1 MFKFLYITASTV
13 FLAGHVYAQAPL
25 TDRLYMS
32 VLWYRTSAE
41 AAALYEQCYDHAII
55 KAEQNLRERKA
66 ERPAAVILD
75 IDETVLDNSQFEV
88 ERITEGKGYSS
99 ANWREWTGR
108 SEAGALPGAL
118 RFTKW
123 ADSLGV
129 SIFYISN
136 RKVEEQDQTLTNLKA
151 HGFPQANEE
160 HLLLKEKSD
169 DKTERRARVTRDH
182 DVILLIGDNLTDYS
196 EAFAKRGAG
205 MGKDSVEKYLPD
217 LRKRFIMLPNPMY
230 GEWEKAVYGNTYAL
244 PDSTKAGLQ
253 SKALGIP
260 VRK

>member
-1 MFKFLYITASTV
+1 MIAVSVAAALTV
-13 FLAGHVYAQAPL
+13 SAQAPL

-41 AAALYEQCYDHAII
+41 ATALYDQCYDHAIL
-55 KAEQNLRERKA
+55 KAEKNLLARKA
-66 ERPAAVILD
+66 ARPAAVILD

-88 ERITEGKGYSS
+88 ERIAEGKGYSS
-99 ANWREWTGR
+99 AKWQAWTSR

-118 RFTKW
+118 RFTRW

-136 RKVEEQDQTLTNLKA
+136 RKVEEQDQTISNLKA

-169 DKTERRARVTRDH
+169 DKTDRRAKVARDH
-182 DVILLIGDNLTDYS
+182 DVILLVGDNLTDYS

-205 MGKDSVEKYLPD
+205 MGKDSVEKYLPE
-217 LRKRFIMLPNPMY
+217 LRSRFIMLPNPMY
-230 GEWEKAVYGNTYAL
+230 GEWEKTVYGNTYAL
-244 PDSTKAGLQ
+244 PDSTKAAKQ

-260 VRK
+260 VKK

>member
-1 MFKFLYITASTV
+1 MIAV
-13 FLAGHVYAQAPL
+13 FFIATSSVSAQAPL

-32 VLWYRTSAE
+32 VLWFRTSAE
-41 AAALYEQCYDHAII
+41 AAALYDQCYDHAIL
-55 KAEQNLRERKA
+55 KAKENLSGRKGT
-66 ERPAAVILD
+66 RPAAVILD

-88 ERITEGKGYSS
+88 ERIAEGKGYSS
-99 ANWREWTGR
+99 ANWMAWTAR

-160 HLLLKEKSD
+160 HLLLKEKTD
-169 DKTERRARVTRDH
+169 DKTDRRAKVARDY
-182 DVILLIGDNLTDYS
+182 DVVLLIGDNLTDYS
-196 EAFAKRGAG
+196 EAFAKRGAA
-205 MGKDSVEKYLPD
+205 MGKDSVEKYLPE

-244 PDSTKAGLQ
+244 PDSTKAAMQ

-260 VRK
+260 VKK